1 MGKKGHKLLE
11 NFISD
16 QYSKK
21 EYLSILN
28 RFEDDDQFD
37 AMSEELK
44 DHWETT
50 DGSIVSDGMYL
61 RLWNRTKPE
70 ILESEMHQENQWIDR
85 FRHVFYRIAAVL
97 ILPLLIASLYFF
109 TKWQDLAQGET
120 VYAEIQCPPGM
131 RSRFNLPDGTTGW
144 LNGDSY
150 LKYPVQFSKNR
161 SVELIGEAYFDVK
174 KDKHSPFRVNAQGLD
189 VEVLGT
195 RFNVMAYDD
204 LHRIEVTLDEG
215 SVEVSKQGTSLNEIL
230 KPNEHL
236 VLDKRENQAVIR
248 SVQTSHFTSWKDGI
262 LEFRNVPLD
271 EVARRLERWYN
282 SEIIFQDDVLKDI
295 PYRATFKNESLGRV
309 LELLSLS
316 APICYE
322 IIESKINKN
331 GVYEKQKVILKYKN

>member
-1 MGKKGHKLLE
+1 MGTKENKLLK

-28 RFEDDDQFD
+28 QFEDDDQFD
-37 AMSEELK
+37 VMREELK
-44 DHWETT
+44 DCWEAT
-50 DGSIVSDGMYL
+50 DGSIVSDAIYL
-61 RLWNRTKPE
+61 QLWNRTKPKV
-70 ILESEMHQENQWIDR
+70 LQGEMNQETQWTYR
-85 FRHVFYRIAAVL
+85 FRKVFYRIAAVL

-109 TKWQDLAQGET
+109 AQWQDLAQSET
-120 VYAEIQCPPGM
+120 VYVEIQCPPGM

-161 SVELIGEAYFDVK
+161 SVKLIGEAYFDVK
-174 KDKHSPFRVNAQGLD
+174 KDKHSPFRVSAQGLE

-236 VLDKRENQAVIR
+236 VLDKNQHHVTIHE
-248 SVQTSHFTSWKDGI
+248 VQTSHFTSWKDGV
-262 LEFRNVPLD
+262 LEFRNVPLV

-282 SEIIFQDDVLKDI
+282 SEIIIQDDVLKDI

-322 IIESKINKN
+322 IIESKTNTN
-331 GVYEKQKVILKYKN
+331 GIYEKQKVILKYKN